1 MQRNLGRTGTSAS
14 AQALTPLAVPH
25 ASNEPVHR
33 WNMLKAISGI
43 EGFPAATKMRFAGRM
58 KIIGLGEDQPD
69 RARSILF
76 FIGKSAQW

>member
-1 MQRNLGRTGTSAS
+1 
-14 AQALTPLAVPH
+14 
-25 ASNEPVHR
+25 
-33 WNMLKAISGI
+33 MLKAISGI

-76 FIGKSAQW
+76 FIVKSAFALPNSSCIFHQVKEGGTPLP